1 MSIRCVVGTLFGL
14 ENNGFLHVHAKK
26 QIYKIKLQ
34 TMTENSSFYLDGNLL
49 VCREGEVFLGPI
61 QIKLL
66 KQVIK
71 DGSIH
76 AAAKNLKMSYQH
88 VWHLLDRV
96 NNLSPLPV
104 LIRQKGGRDGG
115 GCVISNYGLK
125 LIRTFEAKE
134 LALMEFLTS
143 NNADF
148 DSCFF

>member
-1 MSIRCVVGTLFGL
+1 MVNNPFSISADL
-14 ENNGFLHVHAKK
+14 
-26 QIYKIKLQ
+26 
-34 TMTENSSFYLDGNLL
+34 SFY
-49 VCREGEVFLGPI
+49 REGEIFLGNS
-61 QIKLL
+61 QIRLL
-66 KQVIK
+66 KQVLK

-88 VWHLLDRV
+88 AWHLLDKV
-96 NNLSPLPV
+96 NYLSPLPV

-134 LALMEFLTS
+134 LALKDFLAN

>member
-1 MSIRCVVGTLFGL
+1 MY
-14 ENNGFLHVHAKK
+14 NHN
-26 QIYKIKLQ
+26 
-34 TMTENSSFYLDGNLL
+34 SFYLDGTLAFY
-49 VCREGEVFLGPI
+49 REGDVFLGTM
-61 QIKLL
+61 QIRLL

-88 VWHLLDRV
+88 AWHILDKV
-96 NNLSPLPV
+96 NQLSPLPV

-115 GCVISNYGLK
+115 GCVISNFGLK
-125 LIRTFEAKE
+125 LIRIYEAKK
-134 LALMEFLTS
+134 LALNEFIDT

>member
-1 MSIRCVVGTLFGL
+1 MNQNSFTMAAELTF
-14 ENNGFLHVHAKK
+14 
-26 QIYKIKLQ
+26 YKD
-34 TMTENSSFYLDGNLL
+34 E
-49 VCREGEVFLGPI
+49 EVFLGTVHI
-61 QIKLL
+61 RLL
-66 KQVIK
+66 KQVVK

-88 VWHLLDRV
+88 AWHLLDKL

-115 GCVISNYGLK
+115 GCIVSNYGLK
-125 LIRTFEAKE
+125 LITTFDSKQ
-134 LALMEFLTS
+134 LALQDFLKD

>member
-1 MSIRCVVGTLFGL
+1 LIIILNQS
-14 ENNGFLHVHAKK
+14 KK
-26 QIYKIKLQ
+26 QHYMSESTFNMTADLSIYK
-34 TMTENSSFYLDGNLL
+34 DGEL
-49 VCREGEVFLGPI
+49 FLGVN
-61 QIKLL
+61 QVKLL

-88 VWHLLDRV
+88 AWHLLDKL

-115 GCVISNYGLK
+115 GCIVSNYGLK
-125 LIRTFEAKE
+125 LITTFDSKQ
-134 LALMEFLTS
+134 LALQDFLKD

>member
-1 MSIRCVVGTLFGL
+1 M
-14 ENNGFLHVHAKK
+14 N
-26 QIYKIKLQ
+26 QYK
-34 TMTENSSFYLDGNLL
+34 SFYLDGTLSIF
-49 VCREGEVFLGPI
+49 RGEEVFLTATH
-61 QIKLL
+61 IKIL

-88 VWHLLDRV
+88 AWHLLDKV
-96 NNLSPLPV
+96 NQLSPLPV

-115 GCVISNYGLK
+115 GCIISNYGLK
-125 LIRTFEAKE
+125 LIRTFEAKD
-134 LALMEFLTS
+134 LALKEFMAN

>member
-1 MSIRCVVGTLFGL
+1 MNQHASFYMDGTLT
-14 ENNGFLHVHAKK
+14 
-26 QIYKIKLQ
+26 I
-34 TMTENSSFYLDGNLL
+34 
-49 VCREGEVFLGPI
+49 CREGDVFLGNA
-61 QIKLL
+61 QIRLL
-66 KQVIK
+66 KQVLK

-88 VWHLLDRV
+88 AWHLLDKV
-96 NNLSPLPV
+96 NQLSPLPV

-125 LIRTFEAKE
+125 LIRTFEAKD
-134 LALMEFLTS
+134 LALKEFMAN

>member
-1 MSIRCVVGTLFGL
+1 
-14 ENNGFLHVHAKK
+14 
-26 QIYKIKLQ
+26 
-34 TMTENSSFYLDGNLL
+34 MTQHTSFYLDGTLL
-49 VCREGEVFLGPI
+49 ICRDGYVFLGKT
-61 QIKLL
+61 QIRLL
-66 KQVIK
+66 KQVLK

-88 VWHLLDRV
+88 AWHLLDKV
-96 NNLSPLPV
+96 NQLSPLPV

-134 LALMEFLTS
+134 LALNEFLAN

-148 DSCFF
+148 ERCFF

>member
-1 MSIRCVVGTLFGL
+1 MSESTFNMTADLS
-14 ENNGFLHVHAKK
+14 
-26 QIYKIKLQ
+26 IYK
-34 TMTENSSFYLDGNLL
+34 DGEL
-49 VCREGEVFLGPI
+49 FLGVN
-61 QIKLL
+61 QVKLL

-88 VWHLLDRV
+88 AWHLLDKL

-125 LIRTFEAKE
+125 LISTFEAKQ
-134 LALMEFLTS
+134 LALQDFLKDNT
-143 NNADF
+143 ADF

>member
-1 MSIRCVVGTLFGL
+1 MS
-14 ENNGFLHVHAKK
+14 H
-26 QIYKIKLQ
+26 QQ
-34 TMTENSSFYLDGNLL
+34 SFYLDGTLTI
-49 VCREGEVFLGPI
+49 CRQGEVFLAAT

-66 KQVIK
+66 KQVSK

-76 AAAKNLKMSYQH
+76 AATKNLKVSYQH
-88 VWHLLDRV
+88 AWHLLDKV
-96 NNLSPLPV
+96 NQLSPLPV

-134 LALMEFLTS
+134 LALKEFLAN

>member
-1 MSIRCVVGTLFGL
+1 MGAHIQLQKIF
-14 ENNGFLHVHAKK
+14 KK
-26 QIYKIKLQ
+26 YC
-34 TMTENSSFYLDGNLL
+34 MTAQSTFYLDGTLII
-49 VCREGEVFLGPI
+49 CRNGEVFLGST

-66 KQVIK
+66 KQVVK

-88 VWHLLDRV
+88 AWHLLDKV
-96 NNLSPLPV
+96 NELSPLPV
-104 LIRQKGGRDGG
+104 LIRHKGGRDGG
-115 GCVISNYGLK
+115 GCVISNYGMK

-134 LALMEFLTS
+134 LALKEFLAS